1 MINETII
8 GKPKAQPRVKAFSR
22 GGKAGVYTPSTAD
35 EWRRTVKAGLARHT
49 GKKLTG
55 AFEVE
60 IDFFIDRPRSHYRQG
75 KYSHILKADVPKFHT
90 KKPDADNLV
99 KLILDVLS
107 KIEYWDDDSSVVS
120 LRVTKQYS
128 DVFDQG
134 VRILTRVL

>member
-1 MINETII
+1 MLNETIL

-35 EWRRTVKAGLARHT
+35 EWRRTVKAGLARHAS
-49 GKKLTG
+49 KKLAG

-60 IDFFIDRPRSHYRQG
+60 LDFFLDRPRSHFRTG
-75 KYSHILKADVPKFHT
+75 KYSHILKSDVPKYHT
-90 KKPDADNLV
+90 KKPDVDNFA

-107 KIEYWDDDSSVVS
+107 KIEYWEDDSQVVS
-120 LRVTKQYS
+120 LRVTKQYA

-134 VRILTRVL
+134 VRIVTRVI